1 MAETGSQV
9 LAVKDHNGT
18 AHMRDRSRLQQQ
30 REVQDWTQFALDFH
44 AKLQQLQGSHHR
56 RRVDWR
62 QPLDL
67 QEIPRLLQDRQKV
80 LHSNLKHQE
89 GRSFVQPLFR
99 GFAAMWKK
107 LNSA

>member
-30 REVQDWTQFALDFH
+30 REVQNRTQFALDFH

-67 QEIPRLLQDRQKV
+67 QEIPRLLQDWQKV
-80 LHSNLKHQE
+80 LHSDLKHQE
-89 GRSFVQPLFR
+89 SHSFAQPLFWD
-99 GFAAMWKK
+99 FIAV
-107 LNSA
+107 